1 MNELMFKNIDYQIVI
16 LTLIIFAIG
25 LMFQYS
31 VSYQKDVPVLHNSAF
46 KQLVWVLIGFAIFA
60 FILKIGY
67 RRIISLSYYLYGIVV
82 FLLMAVLVVG
92 RERLGAQRWIQF
104 GAFNLQ
110 PSEFTKLTLMLT
122 LAYYLGRRKDR
133 VLRVKS
139 FLVPFFLT
147 ALPAIFILKQPD
159 LGTALLLFP
168 TLFAML
174 YIFGIEVK
182 YIAGFLLAGVLSLP
196 VLWNFLRTY
205 QKQRLLVFIN
215 PNADPLGA
223 GYTIIQSK
231 IAVGSGCLF
240 GKGWLSGTQNY
251 LNFLPE
257 RHTDFIFSVVGEEWG
272 FFGSAALLILYFL
285 LIRRMLLILDT
296 TENVYGRLL
305 VTGVATMLFLQV
317 IINIG
322 MTVGLFPVVG
332 ITLPLISY
340 GGSSLLTTFIGIA
353 LVLSVRQMQ

>member
-1 MNELMFKNIDYQIVI
+1 MFKKLDYQII
-16 LTLIIFAIG
+16 MLTLAIFIIG

-31 VSYQKDVPVLHNSAF
+31 VSYQKDVAVWYNSAF
-46 KQLVWVLIGFAIFA
+46 KQLVWVLIGFFIFA
-60 FILKIGY
+60 SILKIGY
-67 RRIISLSYYLYGIVV
+67 RRIISVSYYFYIVV
-82 FLLMAVLVVG
+82 VILLIVVLVFG
-92 RERLGAQRWIQF
+92 RERLGAQRWIQI

-110 PSEFTKLTLMLT
+110 PSEFSKLALILTLS
-122 LAYYLGRRKDR
+122 YYLGRRKDS
-133 VLRVKS
+133 VLRLKS
-139 FLVPFFLT
+139 FLVPCFLT

-168 TLFAML
+168 TLLGML
-174 YIFGIEVK
+174 YIFGIKIK
-182 YIAGFLLAGVLSLP
+182 YIISFILAGVLSLP
-196 VLWNFLRTY
+196 VMWNFLRPY
-205 QKQRLLVFIN
+205 QQQRLLVFIN
-215 PNADPLGA
+215 PNMDPLGA

-231 IAVGSGCLF
+231 IAVGSGRLF

-272 FFGSAALLILYFL
+272 FFGSVVILILYYL
-285 LIRRMLLILDT
+285 LVRRMLHILDI

-305 VTGVATMLFLQV
+305 IAGVATIISLQV

-322 MTVGLFPVVG
+322 MTIGLFPVVG

-340 GGSSLLTTFIGIA
+340 GGSSLLTTFIGVA
-353 LVLSVRQMQ
+353 LVLSVNQLR